1 MQPLEGK
8 TVVIL
13 VANEFE
19 DIELFYP
26 LIYLSGEGAKIIV
39 GTLPIVGSHPR
50 PFVPG
55 KPTTGRFGLTIPA
68 PWLAEGNRYVMKPV
82 AEIRVA
88 DIDAVVVPGGFCPDA
103 LRRDPATVA
112 LVRDAV
118 VAGKPVAAI
127 CHGPWLLYSAEVVSG
142 RKITSFPSVRDDG
155 IHAGAEWVDAPVV
168 VDGPIITSRTPDD
181 LPQFCAAIVEALSKG

>member
-1 MQPLEGK
+1 MLGHAHSEDGGRLRMQPLVGK

-68 PWLAEGNRYVMKPV
+68 PWLAEGNRYVM
-82 AEIRVA
+82 
-88 DIDAVVVPGGFCPDA
+88 
-103 LRRDPATVA
+103 TVSYTH
-112 LVRDAV
+112 L
-118 VAGKPVAAI
+118 
-127 CHGPWLLYSAEVVSG
+127 
-142 RKITSFPSVRDDG
+142 T
-155 IHAGAEWVDAPVV
+155 
-168 VDGPIITSRTPDD
+168 
-181 LPQFCAAIVEALSKG
+181 LPTNRE